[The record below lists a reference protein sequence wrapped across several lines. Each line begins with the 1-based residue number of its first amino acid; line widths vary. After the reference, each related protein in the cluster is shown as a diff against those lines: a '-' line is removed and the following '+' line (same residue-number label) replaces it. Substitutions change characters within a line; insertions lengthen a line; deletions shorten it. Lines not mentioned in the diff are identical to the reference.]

1 MAENAAVAKM
11 VLTLERISRA
21 CRLRPLPWQSLPNSN
36 SFSNAA
42 STISSTVELLSS
54 ILLSE
59 AMAEMVVDA
68 GAGANVEDDV
78 DDEDAVE
85 DDEDAAVEDEDD
97 AEEDANPRTRSTRA
111 LTIWRIWNGWSV
123 MTQL

>member
-1 MAENAAVAKM
+1 M
-11 VLTLERISRA
+11 
-21 CRLRPLPWQSLPNSN
+21 
-36 SFSNAA
+36 
-42 STISSTVELLSS
+42 
-54 ILLSE
+54 
-59 AMAEMVVDA
+59 DA
-68 GAGANVEDDV
+68 GAGTNVED

-123 MTQL
+123 MTQLCMPSMKACVASRWWNKDA